1 MQHKLH
7 LVMSYLASWEEI
19 AFVVLCATSH
29 RGSSLDPV
37 FWKVLQRLLQ
47 RAVLFLVFQQL
58 CSSW

>member
-1 MQHKLH
+1 MD
-7 LVMSYLASWEEI
+7 LASWEEI